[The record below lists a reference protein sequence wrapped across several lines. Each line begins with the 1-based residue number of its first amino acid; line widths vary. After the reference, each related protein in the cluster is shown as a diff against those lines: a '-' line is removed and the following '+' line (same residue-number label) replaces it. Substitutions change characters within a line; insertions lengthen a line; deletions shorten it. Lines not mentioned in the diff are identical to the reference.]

1 MFWVT
6 YLTIAKKKI
15 MTKSPYLAA
24 IVTMIFAVALL
35 SAPAGAGKPQKEV
48 DGQIVY
54 VGKG

>member
-1 MFWVT
+1 
-6 YLTIAKKKI
+6 